1 MGDVFLTRIS
11 KFLPNA
17 PVSNDDIELYL
28 GLVDEKPSRAKLKV
42 LGNNKI
48 SSRYYA
54 MDKDG
59 KSTHSNAALAASAVN
74 GLLDETFSKN
84 DIQLL
89 AFGTMSPEQLLP
101 SHTAM
106 VHGELGCPPAEIVS
120 VSSSCASG
128 FQAMKYAYLS
138 VKAGEVQNAVSGAS
152 EKVSTWLRGEK
163 FDMETDRLK
172 ELEANPMIAFE
183 KDFMRWM
190 LSDGAA
196 ATLLQNQPNK
206 DNISLRVDFIEIK
219 SYANELPPCMY
230 SGATRSP
237 NGKLTG
243 WPEYSPE
250 EWGHQSIFSFKQD
263 TRLLGVKIVPKGG
276 EFLKDVV
283 KKHNLKI
290 EEIDWFLPHLSS
302 EFFRDRIAEELDKI
316 GIDVPQEKWFTNLTK
331 VGNVGSVSP
340 YLILEELFNTGQ
352 FKKGQKILVM
362 IPESARFTYIYAH
375 FTVV

>member
-1 MGDVFLTRIS
+1 MGDVFVTRLA
-11 KFLPNA
+11 KFLPND

-28 GLVDEKPSRAKLKV
+28 GLVDDKPSRAKTKILS
-42 LGNNKI
+42 NNKI
-48 SSRYYA
+48 QSRYYA
-54 MDKDG
+54 IDKDG
-59 KSTHSNAALAASAVN
+59 RSTHSNAQLAAKAVE
-74 GLLDETFSKN
+74 GLLDENFTKN
-84 DIQLL
+84 DIELL
-89 AFGTMSPEQLLP
+89 TFGTMSPEQLLP

-106 VHGELGCPPAEIVS
+106 IHGELGCPPAEIVS

-138 VKAGEVQNAVSGAS
+138 VKNGDIKRAVSGAS

-196 ATLLQNQPNK
+196 AALLEDKPNE
-206 DNISLRVDFIEIK
+206 NGISLRVDFIDIK
-219 SYANELPPCMY
+219 SYANELPTCMY
-230 SGATRSP
+230 SGAIRSP
-237 NGKLTG
+237 NGELTG
-243 WPEYSPE
+243 WPEFKPE
-250 EWGHQSIFSFKQD
+250 EWGTQSIFSFKQD
-263 TRLLGVKIVPKGG
+263 TRLLGVKIVLMGG
-276 EFLKDVV
+276 KFMKEVFE
-283 KKHNLKI
+283 KHNLT
-290 EEIDWFLPHLSS
+290 IDGIDYYLPHLSS
-302 EFFRDRIAEELDKI
+302 EYFRERIAEEQEKI
-316 GIDVPQEKWFTNLTK
+316 GLLFPPEKWFTNLTR

-340 YLILEELFNTGQ
+340 YLMLEELFNTGKL
-352 FKKGQKILVM
+352 KKGQKILVM

>member
-1 MGDVFLTRIS
+1 MGDVFVTRIS
-11 KFLPNA
+11 KFLPND
-17 PVSNDDIELYL
+17 PVSNEDIELFL
-28 GLVDEKPSRAKLKV
+28 GLVDEKPSRAKTKILS
-42 LGNNKI
+42 NNKI
-48 SSRYYA
+48 KTRYYA
-54 MDKDG
+54 VDKEG
-59 KSTHSNAALAASAVN
+59 KSTHSNAGLAAAAIE
-74 GLLDETFSKN
+74 GLLDDKFKKE

-106 VHGELGCPPAEIVS
+106 VHGEIGCPPAEIVS

-128 FQAMKYAYLS
+128 FQAMKYCYLS
-138 VKAGEVQNAVSGAS
+138 VKSGEVENAVSGAS

-196 ATLLQNQPNK
+196 AALLQNKPNP
-206 DNISLRVDFIEIK
+206 DGISLRIDFIDIK
-219 SYANELPPCMY
+219 SYANELPTCMY
-230 SGATRSP
+230 SGATRTP
-237 NGKLTG
+237 DGKLTG
-243 WPEYSPE
+243 WPEYRPE

-276 EFLKDVV
+276 EFLKEVV
-283 KKHNLKI
+283 DKHQIKLD
-290 EEIDWFLPHLSS
+290 EIDWFLPHLSS
-302 EFFRDRIAEELDKI
+302 EYFRERIADELDKI
-316 GIDVPQEKWFTNLTK
+316 GLSIPQEKWFTNLTW

-340 YLILEELFNTGQ
+340 YLIIEELFNTGQ
-352 FKKGQKILVM
+352 LKRGQKILVM